1 MKRNFLGRFLAIRTF
16 ICFKTC
22 LIKLAAN
29 PDMKCCLRPGIEMSG
44 SRCSVKLTLLRGTP
58 MGMGGDCGGEP
69 PGEPG
74 GRFTDRP
81 TSMGSLKV
89 LVTTRGV
96 STIIGTGKTVGADS
110 GAAAGSRGA
119 ATGEAGTAPGGASEP
134 ASATAC

>member
-1 MKRNFLGRFLAIRTF
+1 MRTF

-22 LIKLAAN
+22 LKKLVAN
-29 PDMKCCLRPGIEMSG
+29 PDMKCCLKPGIEMSG

-58 MGMGGDCGGEP
+58 TGMGGDCGGEP

-96 STIIGTGKTVGADS
+96 STIIGTGKTVGAGAGSGAGS
-110 GAAAGSRGA
+110 GAAAAA
-119 ATGEAGTAPGGASEP
+119 ATAA
-134 ASATAC
+134 